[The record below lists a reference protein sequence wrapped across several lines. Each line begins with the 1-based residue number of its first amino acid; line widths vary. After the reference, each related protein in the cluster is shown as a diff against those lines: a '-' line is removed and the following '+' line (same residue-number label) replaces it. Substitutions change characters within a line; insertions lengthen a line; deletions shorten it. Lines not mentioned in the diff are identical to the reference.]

1 MLQEEVSDATLS
13 YLRLAL
19 ASLLQE
25 TDSRMLKV
33 SYMSRDNA
41 QKADHRR
48 TKPERSWE
56 TSHKQS
62 RVHARSL
69 LTAGTPLDA

>member
-19 ASLLQE
+19 ASLLRE
-25 TDSRMLKV
+25 TVLRMLKV

-41 QKADHRR
+41 QKWTITGGQNPSARGKR
-48 TKPERSWE
+48 PRS
-56 TSHKQS
+56 S
-62 RVHARSL
+62 RACMHVVF
-69 LTAGTPLDA
+69 